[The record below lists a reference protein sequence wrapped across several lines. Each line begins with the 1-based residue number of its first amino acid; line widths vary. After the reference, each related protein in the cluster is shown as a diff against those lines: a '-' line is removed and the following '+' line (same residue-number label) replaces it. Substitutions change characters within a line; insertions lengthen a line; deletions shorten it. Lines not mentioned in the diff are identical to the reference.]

1 MELMGA
7 QLAALE
13 KCAYRRKFGYFLEP
27 GLGKTLLS
35 LYEFNKLY
43 QEGVV
48 DVMIVVCPNSL
59 IANWKA
65 EVTKHGF
72 SFPVL
77 VKPDSVLQVKP
88 GMVLLYNY
96 ESMNTLAGAKIPLI
110 LKVHRGYVAFDE
122 SVQVKNFRAGR
133 WKNINGWRD
142 LIAFTRVLTGRPMV
156 QNVMDL
162 WTQLTLAG
170 ARINTSPYAF
180 RNEYAVMG
188 GWQGKV
194 PVGTKNFDRLQFLM
208 DEVSFK
214 ARKQDWLD
222 IPEKIYTTRQYEM
235 TAEQNKLYKQMK
247 NDMVAAISDAT
258 VSVMQKVHAV
268 NKLQQIGSG
277 FIINEDGGVLP
288 IMPFDQVPK
297 VRLLEEIIEE
307 IPDKIIIFAHYRAS
321 VEALHSKFGGALI
334 SGGMTE
340 DQIAEN
346 SHKFNNDPE
355 CTTMVAQMAAAKYGH
370 TWLGTTDAPCHT
382 TVYFENS
389 YSLDARIQSED
400 RNHRIGQHNPVLYID
415 LVGTATDRRIIKI
428 LQDKDD
434 VSKAIMGLVDA

>member
-1 MELMGA
+1 
-7 QLAALE
+7 
-13 KCAYRRKFGYFLEP
+13 
-27 GLGKTLLS
+27 
-35 LYEFNKLY
+35 
-43 QEGVV
+43 
-48 DVMIVVCPNSL
+48 
-59 IANWKA
+59 
-65 EVTKHGF
+65 
-72 SFPVL
+72 
-77 VKPDSVLQVKP
+77 
-88 GMVLLYNY
+88 
-96 ESMNTLAGAKIPLI
+96 
-110 LKVHRGYVAFDE
+110 
-122 SVQVKNFRAGR
+122 
-133 WKNINGWRD
+133 
-142 LIAFTRVLTGRPMV
+142 
-156 QNVMDL
+156 
-162 WTQLTLAG
+162 
-170 ARINTSPYAF
+170 
-180 RNEYAVMG
+180 
-188 GWQGKV
+188 
-194 PVGTKNFDRLQFLM
+194 
-208 DEVSFK
+208 
-214 ARKQDWLD
+214 
-222 IPEKIYTTRQYEM
+222 M

-277 FIINEDGGVLP
+277 FMINEDGGVLP